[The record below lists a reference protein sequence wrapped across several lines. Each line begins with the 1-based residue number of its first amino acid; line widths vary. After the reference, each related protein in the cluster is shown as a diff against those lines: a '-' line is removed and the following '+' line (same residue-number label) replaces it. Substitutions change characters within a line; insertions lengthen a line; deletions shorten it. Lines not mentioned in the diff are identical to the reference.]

1 MPDSAPDET
10 KERLIAAAE
19 EEFAAVGFGRATVQA
34 ICSRAGANIAAVN
47 YHFGGKERLY
57 REVLERA
64 REALERDFPLPPEQG
79 DAAVRLHDFIATI
92 LRRLLS
98 SGPHAWMARVW
109 AQELVNPSPLM
120 DVVVPTMIAPAH
132 RRLRGIIGDLTGRDL
147 DDGVVWRLTASVV
160 GQCLFYRIA
169 QPVIQ
174 RLGRPL
180 PSTPEDI
187 ALLARAITRFSI
199 AGIRAESRP

>member
-1 MPDSAPDET
+1 MPADPDPT
-10 KERLIAAAE
+10 RERLILAAE
-19 EEFAAVGFGRATVQA
+19 EEFAEVGFGRATVQA
-34 ICSRAGANIAAVN
+34 ISTRAGANIAAVN

-57 REVLERA
+57 RAVLERA

-79 DAAVRLHDFIATI
+79 EAVQRLHGFISTM
-92 LRRLLS
+92 LNRLLS

-132 RRLRGIIGDLTGRDL
+132 LRLRGIISDLTGRDI
-147 DDGVVWRLTASVV
+147 DDRLVWRLTASVV

-169 QPVIQ
+169 QPVIV
-174 RLGRPL
+174 RLGRPV
-180 PSTPEDI
+180 PSSPEDI
-187 ALLARAITRFSI
+187 ALLAEHITRFSL
-199 AGIRAESRP
+199 AGIRDAARP

>member
-1 MPDSAPDET
+1 MPADPDPT
-10 KERLIAAAE
+10 RDRLIAAAE
-19 EEFAAVGFGRATVQA
+19 EEFAAVGFGRTTVQA
-34 ICSRAGANIAAVN
+34 ICRRAGANIAAVN

-79 DAAVRLHDFIATI
+79 EAATRLHDFIAAI
-92 LRRLLS
+92 LTRLLT

-120 DVVVPTMIAPAH
+120 DVVVPTMIAPTH
-132 RRLRGIIGDLTGRDL
+132 RRLRGIVADLTGRSP
-147 DDGVVWRLTASVV
+147 DDALVWRLTASVV

-180 PSTPEDI
+180 PTTPEDI
-187 ALLARAITRFSI
+187 ALLAQAITRFSL
-199 AGIRAESRP
+199 AGIRAEAQA